1 MRSIYKNVIC
11 KNNKKVKYI
20 SEMWDCIYLNLIQQ
34 TQFSDVHNIF
44 SYVCKWIVIVLQ
56 KLDLLKYQIK

>member
-1 MRSIYKNVIC
+1 MRSVYENVIF

-20 SEMWDCIYLNLIQQ
+20 SEIWDCISFNLNLIQQ

-56 KLDLLKYQIK
+56 KLDLL

>member
-34 TQFSDVHNIF
+34 TQFADVHNIF
-44 SYVCKWIVIVLQ
+44 WYVCKWIVIVLQ
-56 KLDLLKYQIK
+56 KLDLL